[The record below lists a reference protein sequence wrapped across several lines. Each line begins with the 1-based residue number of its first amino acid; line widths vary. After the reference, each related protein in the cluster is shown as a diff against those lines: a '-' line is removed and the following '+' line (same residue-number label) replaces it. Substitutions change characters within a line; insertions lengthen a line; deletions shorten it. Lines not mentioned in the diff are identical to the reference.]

1 MYTVK
6 IKTSWSG
13 LEKIL
18 KVGLEG
24 FKAPDGDVEDLNW
37 KSLEDRRK
45 IAKLTMMYKLVNGL
59 VLVNTEDRQTDRIS
73 RNNNTKAYQIS
84 SCRTDPEGGP

>member
-18 KVGLEG
+18 KVGLKG
-24 FKAPDGDVEDLNW
+24 FKAPDGDAVV
-37 KSLEDRRK
+37 R
-45 IAKLTMMYKLVNGL
+45 
-59 VLVNTEDRQTDRIS
+59 
-73 RNNNTKAYQIS
+73 
-84 SCRTDPEGGP
+84 